1 MRDPKRIPELLSLL
15 GQYWTQ
21 CPDIR
26 LGQMLVNFGIDYFT
40 EDERF
45 IEKLQLR
52 LFGEESFDAKVERIA
67 KAWFEAP
74 CPPEEGG
81 QCNPGLHNWA
91 TGHPDDKQNA
101 RNTVAFVL
109 KAERG

>member
-15 GQYWTQ
+15 GQYWNQ
-21 CPDIR
+21 FPDLR

-40 EDERF
+40 EDQRF

-52 LFGEESFDAKVERIA
+52 LYGDESFDAKVERIA
-67 KAWFEAP
+67 KAWFERP
-74 CPPEEGG
+74 CPPEEGA
-81 QCNPGLHNWA
+81 CNPDLHNWA
-91 TGHPDDKQNA
+91 KGHPDDKAAA

-109 KAERG
+109 KEARG